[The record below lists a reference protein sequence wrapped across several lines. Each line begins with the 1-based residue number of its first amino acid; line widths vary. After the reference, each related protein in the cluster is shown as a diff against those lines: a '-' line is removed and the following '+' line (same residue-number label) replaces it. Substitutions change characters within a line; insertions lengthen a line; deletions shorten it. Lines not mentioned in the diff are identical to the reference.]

1 MYDKNMFF
9 DRLSDFNVVSKELT
23 AATGIS
29 PGNIS
34 DWKKG
39 RSKPSIDTIIKIAD
53 YLNCSVDYLLG
64 RTDIPSIPSGNTV
77 YIPVAARGGGVS
89 YLTFTL
95 DEYMEKIKTSK
106 ELSAPPENA
115 IPLDE

>member
-1 MYDKNMFF
+1 MFWERFENLCNEKGIKPNPVAAKIGIKSGTVTKWKNG
-9 DRLSDFNVVSKELT
+9 T
-23 AATGIS
+23 IPTGE
-29 PGNIS
+29 
-34 DWKKG
+34 
-39 RSKPSIDTIIKIAD
+39 TLIKIA
-53 YLNCSVDYLLG
+53 NFFNVSIDYLLG

-106 ELSAPPENA
+106 GLSAPPENA

>member
-1 MYDKNMFF
+1 MFWERF
-9 DRLSDFNVVSKELT
+9 KALCDDNNISPTTVANRLTNSSSNATVWKTKLPRTDYLIAIANFFNV
-23 AATGIS
+23 
-29 PGNIS
+29 
-34 DWKKG
+34 
-39 RSKPSIDTIIKIAD
+39 
-53 YLNCSVDYLLG
+53 SVDYLLG
-64 RTDIPSIPSGNTV
+64 RTEIPSIPSGNTV